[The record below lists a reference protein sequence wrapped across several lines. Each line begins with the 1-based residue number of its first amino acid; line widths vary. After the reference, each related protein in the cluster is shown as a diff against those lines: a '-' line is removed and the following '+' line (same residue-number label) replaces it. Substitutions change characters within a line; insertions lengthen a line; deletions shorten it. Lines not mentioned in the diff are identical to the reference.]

1 MKFTLKDYQE
11 EAVGKVL
18 ENLRKASK
26 RWREDGE
33 RNSFSLSAATGAGK
47 TIMAA
52 AFFEAL
58 FHGDDNYDFVA
69 DPSATVIWFSD
80 DPSLNEQTHQ
90 RIREASDRIDW
101 SDLVVVQNTFCREKL
116 EAGKIYFLNTQKL
129 GKKSKLV
136 RGHDADIDDTQ
147 SELFSRVKPDL
158 RSQTI
163 WDTIQNTIDDPD
175 LTLHLVLDE
184 AHRGMGKPSV
194 NAAKEKSTIVKRLI
208 NGSGSTSAIPVVVGI
223 SATVERFNEA
233 MKAVKVEG
241 RTNLPSVVVDSAKV
255 QASGLLKDTIILDIP
270 EKVGKFD
277 TILVR
282 RAVHK
287 LKDITEAWEEYAK
300 LQDNGK
306 AVKPLM
312 VVQVPNTPDHDE
324 IGRSLDTIFKEWED
338 LKNESVVHVFGEHT
352 DMSFG
357 THEISYM
364 SPQRIQESHWVRIV
378 IAKDAISTGWDCP
391 RAEVMLS
398 FRAATDKTHIT
409 QLLGRMIRSPLARR
423 ISGNDR
429 LNSVDCILPF
439 FNAEAVEKVAE
450 ILMKGGDDE
459 DGTPLEGRR
468 VLIHPKEMFPHPKAD
483 KKIWEKF
490 SSLPT
495 QTLPQ
500 RGAKPV
506 KRLTALAQEL
516 ASDDLLKDAGKK
528 SHAHLHKVLDA
539 AKVRYEKEIEVAR
552 KDVLTVEGKSLTVE
566 IQSQKKSF
574 DDFLEDAD
582 FNVIED
588 AFKRAARIISPDLAR
603 TYAEYLAE
611 KNTNEDS
618 EEEKLIE
625 AHTEIAAMGLVPRL
639 QEYLDAEADK
649 QTSEWLDEYRIA
661 RKDLVDERQDAYRAI
676 QSWSKEPQSLE
687 LDAPKSWMVAT
698 TELKEDGKERVLPTF
713 NEHLL
718 CDKDDLTFPSELN
731 TWETTVYN
739 KESKRT
745 DFKFWYRNPSRPS
758 QDSLGAAYKDN
769 DRCRIVRPDFLFFSI
784 VSGKVVVDIV
794 DPHGLHLSDS
804 LDKLQ
809 GLAQYAEEH
818 SKHFRRIESI
828 AEVNGKLRVI
838 DLTEENVRKQVLES
852 DNAKVLFEGNTASD
866 Y

>member
-18 ENLRKASK
+18 ENLRKATR
-26 RWREDGE
+26 RWQEDKE
-33 RNSFSLSAATGAGK
+33 KNVFSLSAATGAGK
-47 TIMAA
+47 TVMAA

-58 FHGDDNYDFVA
+58 FHGDDSYDFVA
-69 DPSATVIWFSD
+69 DPTATVIWFSD
-80 DPSLNEQTHQ
+80 DPALNEQT
-90 RIREASDRIDW
+90 RFRLIEASDRIDF
-101 SDLVVVQNTFCREKL
+101 SDLVVVENTFNREKF

-129 GKKSKLV
+129 GKKSLLV
-136 RGHDADIDDTQ
+136 RGHD
-147 SELFSRVKPDL
+147 SEVDESQAELLPRVKPDL
-158 RSQTI
+158 RAQTI
-163 WDTIQNTIDDPD
+163 WDTIQNTIDDPN
-175 LTLHLVLDE
+175 LTLYLVLDE
-184 AHRGMGKPSV
+184 AHRGMGKP
-194 NAAKEKSTIVKRLI
+194 AAEKSTIVKRLI
-208 NGSGSTSAIPVVVGI
+208 NGQGSTPAIPVVVGI
-223 SATVERFNEA
+223 SATVERFNTA
-233 MKAVKVEG
+233 MASAKVEG
-241 RTNLPSVVVDSAKV
+241 RTNLPNVIVDPAKV
-255 QASGLLKDTIILDIP
+255 QASGLLKDTIILDTP
-270 EKVGKFD
+270 EKAGKVD
-277 TILVR
+277 TVLVR

-287 LKDITEAWEEYAK
+287 LKEISESWEEYAK
-300 LQDNGK
+300 LQK
-306 AVKPLM
+306 SEKVVKPLM
-312 VVQVPNTPDHDE
+312 VFQVQNTPDHDE
-324 IGRSLDTIFKEWED
+324 IGRALDAILKEWD
-338 LKNESVVHVFGEHT
+338 VLKNESIVHVFGEHT
-352 DMSFG
+352 EMKFG
-357 THEISYM
+357 SHSISYM
-364 SPQRIQESHWVRIV
+364 SPERIQESSWVRIV

-439 FNAEAVEKVAE
+439 FDPKTVDQVVE

-459 DGTPLEGRR
+459 DATPLLGRR
-468 VLIHPKEMFPHPKAD
+468 VLVHPKEMFPHPSAD

-490 SSLPT
+490 ESLPT

-516 ASDDLLKDAGKK
+516 ASDGLLKDAGKK
-528 SHAHLHKVLDA
+528 SHEHLHKVLDA
-539 AKVRYEKEIEVAR
+539 AKVRYAKEIEAAR
-552 KDVLTVEGKSLTVE
+552 KDVLTVEGKSLRVD
-566 IQSQKKSF
+566 IGSQKKSF
-574 DDFLEDAD
+574 NDFLEDAD

-603 TYAEYLAE
+603 TYAEYLAA
-611 KNTNEDS
+611 KNKSSGTD
-618 EEEKLIE
+618 EEKLIE
-625 AHTEIAAMGLVPRL
+625 AHTEIAAMGLVTNL

-649 QTSEWLDEYRIA
+649 QTSDWLDEYRVA
-661 RKDLVDERQDAYRAI
+661 RKDLTDERQDAYKSI

-687 LDAPKSWMVAT
+687 LDAPKSWIVPT
-698 TELKEDGKERVLPTF
+698 TERKEDGREIPLPTF
-713 NEHLL
+713 ENHLL
-718 CDKDDLTFPSELN
+718 CAEDKTFPCELN
-731 TWETTVYN
+731 AWETTVFN

-769 DRCRIVRPDFLFFSI
+769 DRYQIVRPDFLFFSV

-804 LDKLQ
+804 LAKLQ

-838 DLTEENVRKQVLES
+838 DLTEDKIRKQVLNS
-852 DNAKVLFEGNTASD
+852 DNAKALFEGNTASD

>member
-18 ENLRKASK
+18 ENLRKATK
-26 RWREDGE
+26 RWQEDKE
-33 RNSFSLSAATGAGK
+33 KNVFSLSAATGAGK
-47 TIMAA
+47 TVMAA

-58 FHGDDNYDFVA
+58 FHGDDSYDFVA
-69 DPSATVIWFSD
+69 DPTATVVWFSD
-80 DPSLNEQTHQ
+80 DPALNEQT
-90 RIREASDRIDW
+90 RFRLLEASDRIDF
-101 SDLVVVQNTFCREKL
+101 SDLVVVENTFNRDKF

-129 GKKSKLV
+129 GKKSLLV
-136 RGHDADIDDTQ
+136 RGHENDDDPAQ
-147 SELFSRVKPDL
+147 GVLFPRVKPDL

-163 WDTIQNTIDDPD
+163 WDTIQNTIDDPN
-175 LTLHLVLDE
+175 LTLYLVLDE
-184 AHRGMGKPSV
+184 AHRGMGKATA
-194 NAAKEKSTIVKRLI
+194 NAATEKSTIVKRLI
-208 NGSGSTSAIPVVVGI
+208 NGSGSTPAIPVVVGI
-223 SATVERFNEA
+223 SATVERFNAA
-233 MKAVKVEG
+233 MAAAKVEG
-241 RTNLPSVVVDSAKV
+241 RTNLPNVIVDPAKV

-277 TILVR
+277 TVLIR

-287 LKDITEAWEEYAK
+287 LKDISEAWEEYAK
-300 LQDNGK
+300 LQKDQK
-306 AVKPLM
+306 VVKPLM

-324 IGRSLDTIFKEWED
+324 IGRALDTIFKEWED
-338 LKNESVVHVFGEHT
+338 LKNESIVHVFGEHT
-352 DMSFG
+352 DMDFG
-357 THEISYM
+357 GHSVSYM
-364 SPQRIQESHWVRIV
+364 SPERIQESHWVRVV

-398 FRAATDKTHIT
+398 FRAATDRTHIT

-439 FNAEAVEKVAE
+439 FDAEAVEKVAE

-459 DGTPLEGRR
+459 DAAPLVGRR

-483 KKIWEKF
+483 KKIWDKF

-516 ASDDLLKDAGKK
+516 ASDGLLKDAGKK
-528 SHAHLHKVLDA
+528 SHEHLHKVLDA
-539 AKVRYEKEIEVAR
+539 AKVRYAKEIEAAR
-552 KDVLTVEGKSLTVE
+552 KEVLTVEGKSLKVE
-566 IQSQKKSF
+566 MQSQKKSF
-574 DDFLEDAD
+574 NDFLEDAD

-603 TYAEYLAE
+603 TYAEYLAD
-611 KNTNEDS
+611 KNTSKDS
-618 EEEKLIE
+618 DEEKLIE
-625 AHTEIAAMGLVPRL
+625 AHTEIAAMGLVPNL

-649 QTSEWLDEYRIA
+649 QTSDWLDEYRVA
-661 RKDLVDERQDAYRAI
+661 RKDLTDERQDAYKAI

-698 TELKEDGKERVLPTF
+698 TELTEDGKEKPLPLF
-713 NEHLL
+713 DDHLL
-718 CDKDDLTFPSELN
+718 CSKDDQKFPCELN
-731 TWETTVYN
+731 NWETVVFK

-769 DRCRIVRPDFLFFSI
+769 DRYQIVRPDFLFFSV

-804 LDKLQ
+804 LGKLQ

-838 DLTEENVRKQVLES
+838 DLTEAKIRKQVLEG
-852 DNAKVLFEGNTASD
+852 DNAKALFESSAASD

>member
-1 MKFTLKDYQE
+1 
-11 EAVGKVL
+11 
-18 ENLRKASK
+18 
-26 RWREDGE
+26 
-33 RNSFSLSAATGAGK
+33 
-47 TIMAA
+47 MAA

-58 FHGDDNYDFVA
+58 FHGDDSYDFEA
-69 DPSATVIWFSD
+69 DPTATVIWFSD
-80 DPSLNEQTHQ
+80 DPSLNEQT
-90 RIREASDRIDW
+90 RFRLIEASDRIEW
-101 SDLVVVQNTFCREKL
+101 SDLVVVENTFNREKF

-129 GKKSKLV
+129 GKKSLLV
-136 RGHDADIDDTQ
+136 RGHNFNEDDSQ
-147 SELFSRVKPDL
+147 PELFPRVKPDL

-163 WDTIQNTIDDPD
+163 WNTIQNTIDDPS

-184 AHRGMGKPSV
+184 AHRGMGKPSA

-208 NGSGSTSAIPVVVGI
+208 NGSGSVPAIPVVVGI
-223 SATVERFNEA
+223 SATVERFNAA
-233 MKAVKVEG
+233 MNAAKVEG
-241 RTNLPSVVVDSAKV
+241 RTNLPSVVVDPAKV
-255 QASGLLKDTIILDIP
+255 QASGLLKDTIVLDIP

-277 TILVR
+277 TILIR

-287 LKDITEAWEEYAK
+287 LKDISIAWEEYAK
-300 LQDNGK
+300 LQKEDK
-306 AVKPLM
+306 VVKPLM

-324 IGRSLDTIFKEWED
+324 IARALDTIFKEWEG
-338 LKNESVVHVFGEHT
+338 LKNESVIHVFGEHT
-352 DMSFG
+352 DMDFG
-357 THEISYM
+357 THSISYM
-364 SPQRIQESHWVRIV
+364 SPERIQESQWVRVV

-459 DGTPLEGRR
+459 DATPLEGRR

-483 KKIWEKF
+483 KNIWEKF

-528 SHAHLHKVLDA
+528 SHEHLHKVLDA
-539 AKVRYEKEIEVAR
+539 AKVRYAKEIEAAR
-552 KDVLTVEGKSLTVE
+552 QDVLTVEGKSLKVE
-566 IQSQKKSF
+566 MQSQKKSF
-574 DDFLEDAD
+574 NDFIEDAD

-588 AFKRAARIISPDLAR
+588 TFRRAARIISPDLAR
-603 TYAEYLAE
+603 TYAEYLAD
-611 KNTNEDS
+611 KNTDDVS
-618 EEEKLIE
+618 DEEKLIE
-625 AHTEIAAMGLVPRL
+625 AHTEIAAMGLVSYI

-661 RKDLVDERQDAYRAI
+661 RKDLTDERQDAYRAI

-698 TELKEDGKERVLPTF
+698 TELKEGGKEIQLPTF
-713 NEHLL
+713 ENHLL
-718 CDKDDLTFPSELN
+718 CDNDDYKFPCELN
-731 TWETTVYN
+731 NWETLVYN
-739 KESKRT
+739 KESKRSH
-745 DFKFWYRNPSRPS
+745 FKFWYRNPPRPS
-758 QDSLGAAYKDN
+758 QDSLGAAYKDHE
-769 DRCRIVRPDFLFFSI
+769 RYRIVRPDFLFFST
-784 VSGKVVVDIV
+784 VSGKIVVDIV

-804 LDKLQ
+804 LGKLK

-818 SKHFRRIESI
+818 STHFRRIESI

-838 DLTEENVRKQVLES
+838 DLTEENIRKQVLDCES
-852 DNAKVLFEGNTASD
+852 AKALFEGNTASD

>member
-11 EAVGKVL
+11 EAVSNVL
-18 ENLRKASK
+18 ENLRKASR
-26 RWREDGE
+26 RWREDSE
-33 RNSFSLSAATGAGK
+33 KNAFSLSAATGAGK
-47 TIMAA
+47 TVMAA

-58 FHGDDNYDFVA
+58 FHGDDSYDFIA
-69 DPSATVIWFSD
+69 DPTATVIWFSD
-80 DPSLNEQTHQ
+80 DPALNEQT
-90 RIREASDRIDW
+90 RIRLSEASDRIDW
-101 SDLVVVQNTFCREKL
+101 SDLVVVENTFNREKF

-129 GKKSKLV
+129 GKKSLLV
-136 RGHDADIDDTQ
+136 RGHNFDEDDSQ
-147 SELFSRVKPDL
+147 PELFPRVKPDL

-163 WDTIQNTIDDPD
+163 WDTIQNTIDDPN
-175 LTLHLVLDE
+175 LTLYLVLDE
-184 AHRGMGKPSV
+184 AHRGMGKPSANAV
-194 NAAKEKSTIVKRLI
+194 NEKSTIVKRLI

-223 SATVERFNEA
+223 SATVERFNAA
-233 MKAVKVEG
+233 MKSAQVEG
-241 RTNLPSVVVDSAKV
+241 RTNLPNVIVDPAKV
-255 QASGLLKDTIILDIP
+255 QASGLLKDIIILDIP

-277 TILVR
+277 TILIR

-287 LKDITEAWEEYAK
+287 LKDISEAWEEYAK
-300 LQDNGK
+300 LQNDDK
-306 AVKPLM
+306 IVKPLM

-324 IGRSLDTIFKEWED
+324 IGRALDTIFKEWKD
-338 LKNESVVHVFGEHT
+338 LKNESVIHVFGEHSE
-352 DMSFG
+352 MEFG
-357 THEISYM
+357 NHSISYM
-364 SPQRIQESHWVRIV
+364 SPERIQVSHWVRVV

-439 FNAEAVEKVAE
+439 FDTEAVKKVAE

-459 DGTPLEGRR
+459 DARPLDGRR
-468 VLIHPKEMFPHPKAD
+468 VLINPKEMFPHPKAD

-516 ASDDLLKDAGKK
+516 ASDNLLKDAGKK
-528 SHAHLHKVLDA
+528 SHEHLHKVLDA
-539 AKVRYEKEIEVAR
+539 AKIRYAKEIEVAR
-552 KDVLTVEGKSLTVE
+552 KDVLTVEGKSLKVE
-566 IQSQKKSF
+566 MQSQKKSF

-603 TYAEYLAE
+603 TYAEYLAD
-611 KNTNEDS
+611 KNKENIS

-625 AHTEIAAMGLVPRL
+625 AHTEIAAMGLVPHL
-639 QEYLDAEADK
+639 QVYLDAEADK

-661 RKDLVDERQDAYRAI
+661 RKNLTDERQDAYRSI
-676 QSWSKEPQSLE
+676 QSWSKEPQNLE
-687 LDAPKSWMVAT
+687 IDAPKSWMVAT
-698 TELKEDGKERVLPTF
+698 VELKEDGKERPLPQF
-713 NEHLL
+713 GDHLL
-718 CDKDDLTFPSELN
+718 CDKNDQKFPCELN
-731 TWETTVYN
+731 AWETTVFN
-739 KESKRT
+739 KESKRS

-769 DRCRIVRPDFLFFSI
+769 DHYRILRPDFLFFSV

-804 LDKLQ
+804 LEKLK

-818 SKHFRRIESI
+818 TEHFRRIESI
-828 AEVNGKLRVI
+828 AEVNGKLRVL
-838 DLTEENVRKQVLES
+838 DLTESRTRKQIFES
-852 DNAKVLFEGNTASD
+852 DNAKSLFEGNTASD

>member
-18 ENLRKASK
+18 KNLRKASR
-26 RWREDGE
+26 RWQEDGE
-33 RNSFSLSAATGAGK
+33 KNSFSLSAATGAGK
-47 TIMAA
+47 TVMAA

-58 FHGDDNYDFVA
+58 FHGDDSYDFIA
-69 DPSATVIWFSD
+69 DPTATVIWFSD
-80 DPSLNEQTHQ
+80 DPTLNEQT
-90 RIREASDRIDW
+90 RFRLIEASDRIGW
-101 SDLVVVQNTFCREKL
+101 NDLVVVENTFNSEKF

-129 GKKSKLV
+129 GKKSLLV
-136 RGHDADIDDTQ
+136 RGHDIEVDESQPDF
-147 SELFSRVKPDL
+147 FSRVKPDL

-163 WDTIQNTIDDPD
+163 WDTIQNTIDDPN

-184 AHRGMGKPSV
+184 AHRGMGKSSA
-194 NAAKEKSTIVKRLI
+194 NIAKEKSTIVKRLI
-208 NGSGSTSAIPVVVGI
+208 NGSGSTPAIPVVVGI
-223 SATVERFNEA
+223 SATVERFNTA
-233 MKAVKVEG
+233 MNAAKVEG

-277 TILVR
+277 TVLVR

-300 LQDNGK
+300 LQKDGK

-324 IGRSLDTIFKEWED
+324 IGRSLDTIFKEWGD

-352 DMSFG
+352 DMDFG
-357 THEISYM
+357 THSISYM
-364 SPQRIQESHWVRIV
+364 SPERIQESHWVRIV

-398 FRAATDKTHIT
+398 FRAAKDKTHIT

-439 FNAEAVEKVAE
+439 FNADAVEKVAE
-450 ILMKGGDDE
+450 ILMKGGDD
-459 DGTPLEGRR
+459 DGAPLEGRR

-528 SHAHLHKVLDA
+528 AHAHLHKVLDA

-566 IQSQKKSF
+566 MQSQKKSF
-574 DDFLEDAD
+574 NDFLEEAD
-582 FNVIED
+582 LNVIED

-603 TYAEYLAE
+603 TYAEFLAE
-611 KNTNEDS
+611 KNRNEES

-625 AHTEIAAMGLVPRL
+625 AHTEIAAMGLVPHL

-649 QTSEWLDEYRIA
+649 QTSEWLVEYRIA

-676 QSWSKEPQSLE
+676 ESWSKEPQSLE

-698 TELKEDGKERVLPTF
+698 TELKEDGKESVLPTF

-731 TWETTVYN
+731 TWEATVYN

-804 LDKLQ
+804 LDKLH

-828 AEVNGKLRVI
+828 AEVKGKLRVI

-852 DNAKVLFEGNTASD
+852 DNAKMLFEGNTASD